1 MAAKK
6 IRVLVVDDS
15 AVVRQ
20 ALSNLL
26 SSDPGIEVMGTASD
40 PFVAADRIAEEIP
53 DVITL
58 DIEMPRMDGLTFLKM
73 IMTQHPVP
81 VVICSSLAEEGA
93 QSTLR
98 ALEYGAVD
106 IITKPRLGTRQYL
119 EDSRTVH
126 LRYRESGCAGAGW
139 ASRALNIIV
148 QPKLTADVILPQA
161 TRAMDETTE
170 KVIVVGASTG
180 GTEALKSL
188 LETLPPDAPGI
199 VIVQH
204 MPELFTRAFA
214 NRLDGLCAITVKE
227 AETND
232 TVLRGRALIA
242 PGNHHMLLR
251 RSGAR
256 YFVEIKDGPLV
267 CRHRPSVDV
276 LFRSAAR
283 YAGPNAVGV
292 ILTGMGDDGARGML
306 EMKQAGA
313 FNIAQDEASSVVFGM
328 PKEAIK
334 LDGVHKVLPLDH
346 IPGRDPQTRRMNLTA
361 TTTQFSRD
369 NALRKCSRTRKRAA
383 ALRGDAAAAS
393 LAYNTALNSCLLAAL
408 FALCRMHHAVACA
421 AVRPHQQ
428 QDVLARRNSVHIIRK
443 FLRILDRLA
452 VHFLDHV
459 ARCKSRILR
468 RARRPNTR
476 HRCSLHV

>member
-1 MAAKK
+1 MVAPK
-6 IRVLVVDDS
+6 IRVLIVDDS

-26 SSDPGIEVMGTASD
+26 SGDPGIEVMGTASD

-81 VVICSSLAEEGA
+81 VVICSSLADEGA

-119 EDSRTVH
+119 EDSRTSICDIVKAA
-126 LRYRESGCAGAGW
+126 AGARL
-139 ASRALNIIV
+139 SKPRIERTV
-148 QPKLTADVILPQA
+148 EPKLTADVILPQA
-161 TRAMDETTE
+161 TRAMAETTE

-256 YFVEIKDGPLV
+256 YFVDIKDGPLV

-292 ILTGMGDDGARGML
+292 ILTGMGDDGARGMV

-334 LDGVHKVLPLDH
+334 LDSVHKVLPLAQ
-346 IPGRDPQTRRMNLTA
+346 IP
-361 TTTQFSRD
+361 
-369 NALRKCSRTRKRAA
+369 AA
-383 ALRGDAAAAS
+383 
-393 LAYNTALNSCLLAAL
+393 
-408 FALCRMHHAVACA
+408 
-421 AVRPHQQ
+421 
-428 QDVLARRNSVHIIRK
+428 
-443 FLRILDRLA
+443 ILKHGA
-452 VHFLDHV
+452 
-459 ARCKSRILR
+459 
-468 RARRPNTR
+468 
-476 HRCSLHV
+476 

>member
-1 MAAKK
+1 MAISKV
-6 IRVLVVDDS
+6 RVLIVDDS

-20 ALSNLL
+20 TLSEVL
-26 SSDPGIEVMGTASD
+26 SSDPEIEVIGTAGD
-40 PFVAADRIAEEIP
+40 PFVAAERISQQIP

-58 DIEMPRMDGLTFLKM
+58 DIEMPRMDGLTFLKKLM
-73 IMTQHPVP
+73 SQHPIP

-106 IITKPRLGTRQYL
+106 IITKPRLGTKQFIEEGRITL
-119 EDSRTVH
+119 CEVVKAAARSRPRDLRAVRTV
-126 LRYRESGCAGAGW
+126 E
-139 ASRALNIIV
+139 
-148 QPKLTADVILPQA
+148 PKLTADAVLAPA
-161 TRAMDETTE
+161 TSAMIETTE
-170 KVIVVGASTG
+170 KVVVIGASTG
-180 GTEALKSL
+180 GTEALKVL
-188 LETLPPDAPGI
+188 LEALPSDTPGI

-214 NRLDGLCAITVKE
+214 NRLDGLCNITVKE

-242 PGNHHMLLR
+242 PGNHHLLLK

-256 YFVEIKDGPLV
+256 YFVEVKDGPLV

-283 YAGPNAVGV
+283 YAGQNVVGV

-313 FNIAQDEASSVVFGM
+313 FTIAQDEATCVVFGM

-334 LDGVHKVLPLDH
+334 LNGVDKILPLQN
-346 IPGRDPQTRRMNLTA
+346 I
-361 TTTQFSRD
+361 
-369 NALRKCSRTRKRAA
+369 
-383 ALRGDAAAAS
+383 
-393 LAYNTALNSCLLAAL
+393 
-408 FALCRMHHAVACA
+408 
-421 AVRPHQQ
+421 
-428 QDVLARRNSVHIIRK
+428 ARS
-443 FLRILDRLA
+443 ILSY
-452 VHFLDHV
+452 
-459 ARCKSRILR
+459 AR
-468 RARRPNTR
+468 
-476 HRCSLHV
+476 